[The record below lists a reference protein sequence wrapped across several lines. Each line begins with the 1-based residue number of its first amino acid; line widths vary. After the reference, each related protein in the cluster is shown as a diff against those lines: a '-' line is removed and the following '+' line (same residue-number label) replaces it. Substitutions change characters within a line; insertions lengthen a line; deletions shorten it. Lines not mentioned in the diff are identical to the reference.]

1 MSHMLAVN
9 MFVIVC
15 WWKSGLNK
23 ASHVWNKNDFQ
34 FIELN
39 MNFLLRE
46 MKMVGMVLESFADE
60 TNITRPMNNR
70 IFVIFIL
77 KTLLKWDICVHTD
90 ESGWYFR
97 QNWRDFDQLCSFGVC
112 FLVMVKLH
120 WSNFQYSQSLGL
132 RLAVESAQCCWT
144 TE

>member
-1 MSHMLAVN
+1 M
-9 MFVIVC
+9 
-15 WWKSGLNK
+15 
-23 ASHVWNKNDFQ
+23 WNKNDFQ

-60 TNITRPMNNR
+60 TNITRPMKSR

-90 ESGWYFR
+90 ESG
-97 QNWRDFDQLCSFGVC
+97 
-112 FLVMVKLH
+112 
-120 WSNFQYSQSLGL
+120 
-132 RLAVESAQCCWT
+132 
-144 TE
+144 